1 MPGGHIRGLRMSL
14 NYDFELLESIDRAVY
29 VLGKKKL
36 RSDDYEILSIYS
48 GDEGAAIEGLKVWS
62 ANKGSYFDRKSRE
75 WRPRTDFA
83 MINGHAVIDIIHVYE
98 DKEAEVQRER
108 FVKQRKQRTQRK
120 GGFY

>member
-1 MPGGHIRGLRMSL
+1 MSM

-48 GDEGAAIEGLKVWS
+48 GDEDAAIEGLKVWS
-62 ANKGSYFDRKSRE
+62 ANKGSYFDKLSKR
-75 WRPRTDFA
+75 WMPRTDFA
-83 MINGHAVIDIIHVYE
+83 MIDGHAVVDIIHVYANR
-98 DKEAEVQRER
+98 EAENQREKFVQRKKNR
-108 FVKQRKQRTQRK
+108 MHRN